1 MNKFEQLIEYVINDD
16 EQKARALFHDIVVEK
31 SREIYENIMAEEELA
46 EADHEEKIEEGE
58 ESLEEDEL
66 EEAAD
71 HEAMEEG
78 AMMMDASDQMID
90 EIEVEETDDMSM
102 EAEDDE
108 GSGAAATKDDIKDLA
123 DKLDELM
130 ADFEA
135 MMGGDMGDDDMGD
148 GDDFEMDAGGDA
160 IEVDDTEE
168 MLPKDDEM
176 MEAVSLKAAP
186 KPVTSEEGS
195 VNKKSTV
202 AANAGAKGPIGSSV
216 KPVHT
221 TGAEAKGRPA
231 PTTKDLIG
239 KVGNSPA
246 QGTQKPTP
254 ATKPHTAQAT
264 GVNTKSVVP
273 SSHN

>member
-1 MNKFEQLIEYVINDD
+1 MEMDFDMD
-16 EQKARALFHDIVVEK
+16 
-31 SREIYENIMAEEELA
+31 S
-46 EADHEEKIEEGE
+46 E
-58 ESLEEDEL
+58 ESPIDLTGASDEEILKVFKAMGEDDGIIVKKDGENVHLSDENSDVEYLVKLGESEEDEL
-66 EEAAD
+66 
-71 HEAMEEG
+71 ME
-78 AMMMDASDQMID
+78 D
-90 EIEVEETDDMSM
+90 EMTYEETDESVDDVINAIFSGDMEDVDSSDIDF
-102 EAEDDE
+102 EDDE
-108 GSGAAATKDDIKDLA
+108 VVYEIE
-123 DKLDELM
+123 LDE
-130 ADFEA
+130 
-135 MMGGDMGDDDMGD
+135 
-148 GDDFEMDAGGDA
+148 
-160 IEVDDTEE
+160 
-168 MLPKDDEM
+168 DDEM

-202 AANAGAKGPIGSSV
+202 AANAGAKGPIGNAV

-246 QGTQKPTP
+246 QGTQKPSP